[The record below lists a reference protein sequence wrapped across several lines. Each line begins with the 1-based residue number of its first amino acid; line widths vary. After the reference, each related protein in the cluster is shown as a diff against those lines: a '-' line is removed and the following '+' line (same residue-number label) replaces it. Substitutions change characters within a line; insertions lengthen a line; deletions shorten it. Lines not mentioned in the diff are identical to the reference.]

1 MIPTSERGSHFD
13 EDEGEEHEFEVDEV
27 LGEITHEGNKVPL
40 MKNQWKESHDRCKGH
55 TDGTD
60 LVFGLTDYRENEE
73 IDSFHYK
80 RKIYC
85 SQIDCNKRD

>member
-13 EDEGEEHEFEVDEV
+13 EDEGADEGEEHESEEDEV
-27 LGEITHEGNKVPL
+27 LGEFSHEGNKVPV
-40 MKNQWKESHDRCKGH
+40 MKNQWRESQDQCKGH

-73 IDSFHYK
+73 IDTFDYK
-80 RKIYC
+80 RKI
-85 SQIDCNKRD
+85 